1 MECKSWPHNVN
12 YCYQYQLGT
21 VFVNGMEPVALILN
35 QILTKEKGNDLL
47 GAEKAYDCDK
57 FSLSVSLKMSS
68 KQCGYYYDVR
78 V

>member
-1 MECKSWPHNVN
+1 MECKSWPHHVN

-47 GAEKAYDCDK
+47 GAEKAYDC
-57 FSLSVSLKMSS
+57 
-68 KQCGYYYDVR
+68 
-78 V
+78 